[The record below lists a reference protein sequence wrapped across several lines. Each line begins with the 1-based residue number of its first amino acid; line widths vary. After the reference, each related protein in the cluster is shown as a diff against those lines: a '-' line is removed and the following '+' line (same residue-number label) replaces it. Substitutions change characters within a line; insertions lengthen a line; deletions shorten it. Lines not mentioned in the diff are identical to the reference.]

1 MTSREICFLNVF
13 FNITRGFEKVCEIF
27 LDSSERKPRK
37 SLAGAIY
44 KEEKW
49 RNGNKKKLLT
59 TWECLNYKKSSQQ
72 SPSCVLST
80 RDSLFCKRF
89 SPLFSLVQEKTRK
102 KKKKEK
108 TTVTHSPV
116 VRVPLL
122 CFTTF
127 WRHLWFYYW
136 TDSRQHGIYLLNIWI
151 WDLWS
156 ILC

>member
-1 MTSREICFLNVF
+1 MTSREICFLCFVQHNARFWKCLWDF
-13 FNITRGFEKVCEIF
+13 FGFKRVKTSKKFSRSYLQRRKMEK
-27 LDSSERKPRK
+27 R
-37 SLAGAIY
+37 
-44 KEEKW
+44 
-49 RNGNKKKLLT
+49 KKKLLT

-80 RDSLFCKRF
+80 RDSLFCKMF

-102 KKKKEK
+102 EKKKEK

-116 VRVPLL
+116 ARVPLL

-136 TDSRQHGIYLLNIWI
+136 TDARQHGIYLLKIWI

>member
-1 MTSREICFLNVF
+1 MTSREICFLCFVQHNARFWKSLGDF
-13 FNITRGFEKVCEIF
+13 FGFKRV
-27 LDSSERKPRK
+27 KTPK

-80 RDSLFCKRF
+80 REMF
-89 SPLFSLVQEKTRK
+89 STLFSLVQEKTRK

-116 VRVPLL
+116 ARVPLL

-136 TDSRQHGIYLLNIWI
+136 TDARQHGIYSLKIWI